1 MQEILFVH
9 DFQESPVT
17 RKNCLEMSG
26 FQVTL
31 LKSGDECLKRL
42 TQRKPALVL
51 MDILLEGM
59 NGFGCCR
66 AIREIVTPEE
76 VPIVLCS
83 HIYRS
88 RLYRDEALAV
98 GAQRYL
104 LLPMK
109 PEELLKQLIE
119 LTASKDAPVRTR

>member
-17 RKNCLEMSG
+17 RKNYLEMSG

-31 LKSGDECLKRL
+31 LKNGEECLKRL
-42 TQRKPALVL
+42 GQKKPALVL
-51 MDILLEGM
+51 MDILLEGK
-59 NGFGCCR
+59 NGFDSCR
-66 AIREIVTPEE
+66 AIREIVTPDE
-76 VPIVLCS
+76 VPIILCS

>member
-9 DFQESPVT
+9 DIQESPLT
-17 RKNCLEMSG
+17 RKNYLEMAG

-31 LKSGDECLKRL
+31 LKNSEDCLKRL
-42 TQRKPALVL
+42 GQKKPDLVL
-51 MDILLEGM
+51 MDILLEGK
-59 NGFGCCR
+59 NGFDTCR
-66 AIREIVTPEE
+66 AIREIITPEE
-76 VPIVLCS
+76 LPIVLCS

-88 RLYRDEALAV
+88 RLYRDEAMTV

-109 PEELLKQLIE
+109 SDELLKNVME
-119 LTASKDAPVRTR
+119 LTNAGSPPARVR